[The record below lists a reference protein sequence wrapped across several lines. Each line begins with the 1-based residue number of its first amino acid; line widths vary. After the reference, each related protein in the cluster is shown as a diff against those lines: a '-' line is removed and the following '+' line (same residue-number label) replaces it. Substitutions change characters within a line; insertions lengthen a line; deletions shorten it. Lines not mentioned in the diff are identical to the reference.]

1 MRSIIETIYDYI
13 LDHNDGYYKRYPIS
27 NAEGD
32 AYDEIR
38 NSLTEK
44 QKEVFDKFEEL
55 YADRHCESEQEMYF
69 AGFRMGAR
77 MAFEIM
83 DVEFPNK

>member
-1 MRSIIETIYDYI
+1 MKPIIEIIYDYI
-13 LDHNDGYYKRYPIS
+13 LENNEGYFKNCLITDEES
-27 NAEGD
+27 N

-44 QKEVFDKFEEL
+44 QKEAFDKFEEL
-55 YADRHCESEQEMYF
+55 YAERHCESEQETYF

-83 DVEFPNK
+83 DMDIPNK